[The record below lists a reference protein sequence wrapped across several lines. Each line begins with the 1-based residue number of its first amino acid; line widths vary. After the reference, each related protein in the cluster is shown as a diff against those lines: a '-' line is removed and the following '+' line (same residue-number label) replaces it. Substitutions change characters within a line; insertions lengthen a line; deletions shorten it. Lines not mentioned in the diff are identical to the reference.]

1 MASQHTLHF
10 PFVSSIVIRQQA
22 MNVSTPCTI
31 GAFIRLSNAR
41 ESNIVADIFAKAAA
55 FTQAKEAME
64 LGIYPY
70 FRALSDSEGTTA
82 TFEGKEVV
90 MIGSNN
96 YLGLTTDPRVRAA
109 AHSALDRYGTSVT
122 GSRFLNGTLELHLE
136 LDRRLAHFVKKEA
149 ALVFSTGYQTNVGT
163 ISAIVGKGDY
173 VIIDKDAHACIV
185 DGCMLSRGE
194 MKRFRHNDI
203 SSLDQVLSQLPAE
216 AGKLVIVDGVYSMGG
231 DIAPLPQIIEICKHY
246 GARIM
251 IDDAHGIGVTG
262 GGRGTA
268 EHFGLTD
275 EVDLIMGTFS
285 KSFASIGG
293 FIAGSA
299 EVIHYIQHH
308 ARALIFS
315 AALPAPAAASVLAAL
330 DIMETKPQLVERLW
344 ENAEYMRAGL
354 RSLGYDI
361 GQSNTPIIPIIIRDQ
376 FRTVL
381 AWRALI
387 EEGVYTNPVVP
398 PGVPP
403 NQSLLRTSYMASH
416 THDQLDR
423 ALAAFKLVGERL
435 DLITQ
440 PTVQA

>member
-1 MASQHTLHF
+1 MT
-10 PFVSSIVIRQQA
+10 
-22 MNVSTPCTI
+22 
-31 GAFIRLSNAR
+31 
-41 ESNIVADIFAKAAA
+41 DIFDKAIG

-64 LGIYPY
+64 LGVYPY

-82 TFEGKEVV
+82 TFEGKDVV

-109 AHSALDRYGTSVT
+109 AKDALERYGTSVT

-136 LDRRLAHFVKKEA
+136 LDRRLAKFIGKEA

-203 SSLDQVLSQLPAE
+203 SSLEKVLAELPPE

-231 DIAPLPQIIEICKHY
+231 DIAPLPEIVAICKRY

-251 IDDAHGIGVTG
+251 VDDAHGIGVTG
-262 GGRGTA
+262 KGRGTA
-268 EHFGLTD
+268 AHFGITD
-275 EVDLIMGTFS
+275 DVDLIMGTFS

-293 FIAGSA
+293 FIAGNKD
-299 EVIHYIQHH
+299 VVHYIQHH

-315 AALPAPAAASVLAAL
+315 AALPAPAAAAALAAL
-330 DIMETKPQLVERLW
+330 DIMENEPERVARLW
-344 ENAEYMRAGL
+344 ENADYMREGL
-354 RSLGYDI
+354 RDIGYDI
-361 GQSNTPIIPIIIRDQ
+361 GQSNTPIIPVIVRDQ
-376 FRTVL
+376 FRTIL

-387 EEGVYTNPVVP
+387 EEGVYTNPVIP

-403 NQSLLRTSYMASH
+403 NLSLLRTSYMATH
-416 THDQLDR
+416 TRDHLDR
-423 ALAAFKLVGERL
+423 ALTAFKTVGERL
-435 DLITQ
+435 DLLMASTS
-440 PTVQA
+440 QA

>member
-1 MASQHTLHF
+1 M
-10 PFVSSIVIRQQA
+10 
-22 MNVSTPCTI
+22 
-31 GAFIRLSNAR
+31 
-41 ESNIVADIFAKAAA
+41 ADIFAKASS

-96 YLGLTTDPRVRAA
+96 YLGLTTDPRVRKA
-109 AHSALDRYGTSVT
+109 AHEAIDRYGTSVT

-136 LDRRLAHFVKKEA
+136 LDRRLARYVGKES

-163 ISAIVGKGDY
+163 ISALVGKGDY
-173 VIIDKDAHACIV
+173 VILDKDDHASIV
-185 DGCMLSRGE
+185 DGCLLSRGE

-203 SSLDQVLSQLPAE
+203 SSLDQVLSQIPAD
-216 AGKLVIVDGVYSMGG
+216 AGKLVIIDGVYSMGG
-231 DIAPLPQIIEICKHY
+231 DLAPLPQVVEICKRH
-246 GARIM
+246 GARLM
-251 IDDAHGIGVTG
+251 VDDAHGIGVTG

-268 EHFGLTD
+268 HHFGLTD
-275 EVDLIMGTFS
+275 DADLIMGTFS

-299 EVIHYIQHH
+299 DVIHYIQHQ

-315 AALPAPAAASVLAAL
+315 AALPAPAAAAVLAAL
-330 DIMETKPQLVERLW
+330 DIMETEPERVTRLW
-344 ENAEYMRAGL
+344 ENAEYMRAGFKK
-354 RSLGYDI
+354 LGYDI
-361 GQSNTPIIPIIIRDQ
+361 GESNTPIIPILLRDQ
-376 FRTVL
+376 YRTVL

-403 NQSLLRTSYMASH
+403 NLSLLRTSYMATH
-416 THDQLDR
+416 TRDQLDR
-423 ALAAFKLVGERL
+423 ALGAFKTVGERL
-435 DLITQ
+435 DLIPSAAAQ
-440 PTVQA
+440 LQD